1 MNPLEILK
9 RRLRRNLISVKI
21 LHHAKIRAVA
31 ILPSSLVEP
40 CMTKHSPRSR
50 DSYHVGNLAP
60 QLLDA
65 ARAMLEE
72 VGPTRLSLRAVSE
85 RVGVS
90 STAAYHHYANRAQ
103 LIGSLAAQGF
113 LELAAVLVLKDRDS
127 SGLQRLRNACLSY
140 FSFARGNPALYQLM
154 FGPEFANG
162 DMPPELGAA
171 REQAFGEL
179 RRIIA
184 GLLGQDVQSAE
195 VRRAA
200 LAGWSYTHG
209 LASLVIHGVLDFPQ
223 GTTDERFVDSTLQGL
238 QQLLQAGNRG

>member
-1 MNPLEILK
+1 
-9 RRLRRNLISVKI
+9 
-21 LHHAKIRAVA
+21 
-31 ILPSSLVEP
+31 
-40 CMTKHSPRSR
+40 MTKNSPRSR

-90 STAAYHHYANRAQ
+90 ATAAYHHYANRAQ
-103 LIGSLAAQGF
+103 LVGSLAAEGF
-113 LELAAVLVLKDRDS
+113 RELAAVLVFNDS
-127 SGLQRLRNACLSY
+127 TVDGTQKLRNACLSY
-140 FSFARGNPALYQLM
+140 FGFARRNPALYQLM
-154 FGPEFANG
+154 FGPEFATG
-162 DMPPELGAA
+162 EMLPELSIA

-184 GLLGQDVQSAE
+184 ELLHLQVDEPQ

-209 LASLVIHGVLDFPQ
+209 LASLVIQGVLDFPE
-223 GTTDERFVDSTLQGL
+223 GTTDERFVDSTLQGF
-238 QQLLQAGNRG
+238 QQLFQAGHPG

>member
-1 MNPLEILK
+1 
-9 RRLRRNLISVKI
+9 
-21 LHHAKIRAVA
+21 
-31 ILPSSLVEP
+31 
-40 CMTKHSPRSR
+40 MTKNSPRSR

-65 ARAMLEE
+65 ARTLLEE

-90 STAAYHHYANRAQ
+90 STAAYHHFANRTQ

-113 LELAAVLVLKDRDS
+113 RELAAVLVLKDRDS
-127 SGLQRLRNACLSY
+127 GGVQRLRSACLSY
-140 FSFARGNPALYQLM
+140 FSFARANPALYQLM
-154 FGPEFANG
+154 FGPEFAGG
-162 DMPPELGAA
+162 DMPPELGSA

-184 GLLGQDVQSAE
+184 GLLEQDVQSAE

-209 LASLVIHGVLDFPQ
+209 LASLVIHGVLDFPE
-223 GTTDERFVDSTLQGL
+223 GTSDERFVDSTLQGL
-238 QQLLQAGNRG
+238 QQLFRASSPG

>member
-1 MNPLEILK
+1 
-9 RRLRRNLISVKI
+9 
-21 LHHAKIRAVA
+21 
-31 ILPSSLVEP
+31 
-40 CMTKHSPRSR
+40 MTKNSPRSR

-65 ARAMLEE
+65 ARTLLEE

-90 STAAYHHYANRAQ
+90 STAAYHHYANRTQ

-113 LELAAVLVLKDRDS
+113 RELAAVLVLKDRDS
-127 SGLQRLRNACLSY
+127 GGVQRLRSACLSY

-154 FGPEFANG
+154 FGPEFADG
-162 DMPPELGAA
+162 DMPPELVSA

-184 GLLGQDVQSAE
+184 GLLKQDVQSAE

-209 LASLVIHGVLDFPQ
+209 LASLVIHGVLDFPE
-223 GTTDERFVDSTLQGL
+223 GTSNERFVDSTLQGL
-238 QQLLQAGNRG
+238 QQLFRASSPG

>member
-1 MNPLEILK
+1 
-9 RRLRRNLISVKI
+9 
-21 LHHAKIRAVA
+21 
-31 ILPSSLVEP
+31 
-40 CMTKHSPRSR
+40 MTKNYPRSR

-65 ARAMLEE
+65 ARTLLEE

-90 STAAYHHYANRAQ
+90 STAAYHHFANRTQ

-113 LELAAVLVLKDRDS
+113 RELAAVLVLKDRDC
-127 SGLQRLRNACLSY
+127 GGVQRLRSACLSY

-154 FGPEFANG
+154 FGPEFAGG
-162 DMPPELGAA
+162 DMPPELGSA

-184 GLLGQDVQSAE
+184 GLLEQDVQSAE

-209 LASLVIHGVLDFPQ
+209 LASLVIHGVLDFPE
-223 GTTDERFVDSTLQGL
+223 GTSDERFVDSTLQGL
-238 QQLLQAGNRG
+238 QQLFRASSPG